1 LLRDILTNLD
11 PNFVPAIEELI
22 AIAEADDDY
31 PSLAIALERQ
41 RALARR
47 AEERATSASLADLY
61 EDKLRDLEK
70 MLASLRSWT
79 EAAPLNPEPLREC
92 VPSWNAAGVPRLA
105 RHARRAEQ
113 ARTAARR
120 SQRSRAGS
128 GQPS

>member
-47 AEERATSASLADLY
+47 AEERADLSERLADLY

-79 EAAPLNPEPLREC
+79 EAAPLNPSRCAEC
-92 VPSWNAAGVPRLA
+92 VPSWNAARRTQTCSPRST
-105 RHARRAEQ
+105 R
-113 ARTAARR
+113 
-120 SQRSRAGS
+120 
-128 GQPS
+128 